1 MRKILFLIMLVIFVM
16 GCSGT
21 GGGKNPIENLYTG
34 TSGITMK
41 FERGSPPSEV
51 YENEKF
57 VISTNVANKGAFDV
71 EDAYVTLGIEP
82 EYMAVEDWMSSKTQL
97 GEYSSMAIISL
108 EGKSEVNPEGDFDLF
123 TIKLQAGNLEQQ
135 TEVHTTSIYLSVCY
149 PYKTFLSETI
159 CVDTDIYGTRQDDKA
174 CSAKEGY
181 SFSSQGAPVAVT
193 KADIQM
199 MPGQDKDTVIPEVT
213 IHIKNKGNG
222 EVLRTRNFAEFC
234 TSSTIDRTD
243 INQVG
248 IRAKLSGETLKCR
261 SDVIK
266 LGKTD
271 DYVICR
277 LEQGLTT
284 KLSAYPASLTVELDY
299 GYTFTESKQV
309 KIRRLV

>member
-1 MRKILFLIMLVIFVM
+1 MLMVFIA
-16 GCSGT
+16 GCSGI
-21 GGGKNPIENLYTG
+21 GGGKNPIENIKTG
-34 TSGITMK
+34 TNGITMQ

-51 YENEKF
+51 YEKEKF
-57 VISTNVANKGAFDV
+57 VITTKVANKGAYDA
-71 EDAYVTLGIEP
+71 EDIYVTLGIEP
-82 EYMAVEDWMSSKTQL
+82 EYMAVEDWVSSRTYL
-97 GEYSSMAIISL
+97 GEYSNMAIISL
-108 EGKSEVNPEGDFDLF
+108 EGKSEVNSEGEFDLF
-123 TIKLQAGNLEQQ
+123 SIKLQAGTLEPQ
-135 TEVHTTSIYLSVCY
+135 TEVHTSNIYLSVCY
-149 PYKTFLSETI
+149 LYKTFFSETI
-159 CVDTDIYGTRQDDKA
+159 CVDTDVYGIRQNQKA

-193 KADIQM
+193 KIDINM
-199 MPGQDKDTVIPEVT
+199 IPGQDKDTVIPEVT
-213 IHIKNKGNG
+213 IHIDNKGKG
-222 EVLRTRNFAEFC
+222 EVLRARNFAEFC

-248 IRAKLSGETLKCR
+248 IRAKLSGEALKCR

-277 LEQGLTT
+277 LEQGLST

-309 KIRRLV
+309 KIRRIV